1 MPELGL
7 NETQLKE
14 LLRTVLLEMFQERR
28 DLLLDLMTEV
38 LEDMAMVKAIDAG
51 KDSEAVDRNEI
62 MGILESSP

>member
-7 NETQLKE
+7 NEAQLKE

-51 KDSEAVDRNEI
+51 KDSEAVDRSEI
-62 MGILESSP
+62 MGILESCP

>member
-7 NETQLKE
+7 NETELKE